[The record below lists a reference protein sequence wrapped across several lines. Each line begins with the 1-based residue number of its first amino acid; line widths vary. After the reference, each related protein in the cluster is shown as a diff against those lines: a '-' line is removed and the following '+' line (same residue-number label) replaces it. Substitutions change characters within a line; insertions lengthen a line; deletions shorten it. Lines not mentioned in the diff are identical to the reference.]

1 MKLRIGKIDFFIGY
15 EAAAAMT
22 AVLLLDRENRIV
34 CCFLAAILHELGHV
48 LMMLLCG
55 VRVRTVK
62 LRLFDILIEADKAPT
77 LRADIMITLGGVT
90 ANFLFALLLCPFSL
104 KMGLPH
110 LALGVFN
117 ILPVISLDGGHLLS
131 ILLAKRLSP
140 RRVDIVLHI
149 TTFIILLPLMTAGI
163 YMLFQSG
170 YNYSLLLIS
179 LYLIAVLFLKK

>member
-1 MKLRIGKIDFFIGY
+1 MKLRIGKIDFTVGY

-34 CCFLAAILHELGHV
+34 CCFLAAVLHELGHV
-48 LMMLLCG
+48 LMMLFCG
-55 VRVRTVK
+55 VRVRGVK
-62 LRLFDILIEADKAPT
+62 LRLFDVLIEADDAPT
-77 LRADIMITLGGVT
+77 VRTDILITLGGVA
-90 ANFLFALLLCPFSL
+90 ANFLFASILCPFSL
-104 KMGLPH
+104 KTGLPH

-117 ILPVISLDGGHLLS
+117 LLPVISLDGGHLLG

-140 RRVDIVLHI
+140 HKVDTILHI
-149 TTFIILLPLMTAGI
+149 TTFIILLPLLTAGI

-179 LYLIAVLFLKK
+179 LYLIAVLFVKK